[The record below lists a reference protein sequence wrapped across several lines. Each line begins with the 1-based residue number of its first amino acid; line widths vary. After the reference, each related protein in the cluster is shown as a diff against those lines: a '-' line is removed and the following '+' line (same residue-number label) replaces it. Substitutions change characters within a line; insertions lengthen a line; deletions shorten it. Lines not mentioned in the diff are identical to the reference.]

1 MDAARFEFTD
11 AAGRRRVVDITESPF
26 RIGRSHTNQLAL
38 PSAEVSRE
46 HAEITWNGER
56 FVARDCQSR
65 AGTFVND
72 QPIGEQPIVGGD
84 RVRIGPHLEL
94 TFATGERV
102 ITREHS
108 STTSSSAITDLRQ
121 TALLLEGLRALG
133 TAKVLD
139 HLLEMVI
146 DSAVEISG
154 AERGFIML
162 SGPAGALEFKMARRR
177 DGVAM
182 TGTQFEVSRKVPD
195 EVYTT
200 GETRL
205 IEDLL
210 DGDVAGGHEG
220 TIALG
225 IRNVLCAPLRVVE
238 LVAANEVAREERRIG
253 VLYLDSRERKS
264 FKSSAIRSAV
274 ETLANEA
281 ANAIENARLYREAQE
296 KVRLEHDLQ
305 TAKEF
310 QRALLPRA
318 APGLGFFEAVAEM
331 QPCRMIDGDFYEY
344 VRLADDAVGFTLGD
358 VAGKG
363 APAGLLGARIQEIF
377 LSQGPKLV
385 APARTMAAINET
397 LLRKSLESRFVTM
410 VYGVLSADGQLRY
423 CNAGHNPPIL
433 ISRDGVRR
441 LEAGDLIVG
450 LFEEAEYEEESVQ
463 LSPDDL
469 LVIFSDGISEATN
482 HGGEEF
488 GDAGIIECLETNPA
502 VHEPSALLDSLF
514 TRIHEFTVGEL
525 QADDMTALVLRYKG

>member
-46 HAEITWNGER
+46 HAEITWDGER
-56 FVARDCQSR
+56 FVARDCASR

-84 RVRIGPHLEL
+84 RVRIGPHLEM

-102 ITREHS
+102 LTREHS

-146 DSAVEISG
+146 DSAVGISG

-162 SGPAGALEFKMARRR
+162 NGPAGALEFKMARRR

-182 TGTQFEVSRKVPD
+182 TGTQFEVSRKIPD

-210 DGDVAGGHEG
+210 DGDVAGSHEG

-238 LVAANEVAREERRIG
+238 LVAANEVAREERPIG

-318 APGLGFFEAVAEM
+318 APGLGFFEAAAEM
-331 QPCRMIDGDFYEY
+331 QPCRMIGGDFYEY
-344 VRLADDAVGFTLGD
+344 VRLATTRLGSRS
-358 VAGKG
+358 AT
-363 APAGLLGARIQEIF
+363 
-377 LSQGPKLV
+377 S
-385 APARTMAAINET
+385 PARGRRPACWARASRRSFCRRGQSSSRRRARWPRSTRPCFASPWSHASSPWSTACSPRTADSGTATPATTRPSSSRGTASGDWRPAA
-397 LLRKSLESRFVTM
+397 SSSGSSRRPCTK
-410 VYGVLSADGQLRY
+410 
-423 CNAGHNPPIL
+423 
-433 ISRDGVRR
+433 RR
-441 LEAGDLIVG
+441 A
-450 LFEEAEYEEESVQ
+450 YS
-463 LSPDDL
+463 
-469 LVIFSDGISEATN
+469 
-482 HGGEEF
+482 
-488 GDAGIIECLETNPA
+488 
-502 VHEPSALLDSLF
+502 
-514 TRIHEFTVGEL
+514 
-525 QADDMTALVLRYKG
+525 